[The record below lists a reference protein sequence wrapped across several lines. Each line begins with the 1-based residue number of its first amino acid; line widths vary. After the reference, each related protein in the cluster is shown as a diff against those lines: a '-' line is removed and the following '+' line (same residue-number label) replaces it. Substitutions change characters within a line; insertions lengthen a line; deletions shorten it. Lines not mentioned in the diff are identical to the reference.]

1 MKDIKQISDE
11 IYDKEK
17 TKSYRDFIENYRKYE
32 TEIEET
38 DYNSS
43 QETYDI
49 YSQLIADYA
58 IALSNTKSYKK
69 ALPVIDKAL
78 DLLLNN
84 KKFTPDTLR
93 NVEFYEALL
102 FNRATCNYY
111 LDKFEL
117 AKPDFELLTKL
128 YPDNSDYP
136 KWINGFKTKKFY
148 RLKNILWYI
157 LSASIV
163 IECFFEKRTIGKD
176 IFLGIGAI
184 SLVMIGIIEL
194 NLFIRK
200 RKYSA

>member
-1 MKDIKQISDE
+1 MTDIKQISDE
-11 IYDKEK
+11 IYDKEN
-17 TKSYRDFIENYRKYE
+17 TKSHRDFIDNYLKHE

-58 IALSNTKSYKK
+58 IALSSTNSYKK
-69 ALPVIDKAL
+69 AIPVIDKAL
-78 DLLLNN
+78 DLFLNN
-84 KKFTPDTLR
+84 KKHTPDTLR
-93 NVEFYEALL
+93 NVGFYEALL

-117 AKPDFELLTKL
+117 AKPDFELLIKL

-136 KWINGFKTKKFY
+136 KWINGFKTKKLY
-148 RLKNILWYI
+148 RLRNLLFYIIATSTLIVSIFKNQTLLKY
-157 LSASIV
+157 
-163 IECFFEKRTIGKD
+163 
-176 IFLGIGAI
+176 IFLGIGLT
-184 SLVMIGIIEL
+184 SLVLAGIIEL

-200 RKYSA
+200 RKYSE